1 MYLKHFNLHDTP
13 FTLTPNTQY
22 FCRLPGYQAALNVL
36 LLHLRNGE
44 GFIKVTGKVGSGK
57 TLLCRLL
64 LEQLKDPFVTAY
76 IPNPDLESMMLRKN
90 LAAELGINTDEC
102 NDPYKLLSAIN
113 EKLMTLHR
121 EGKKVVLVIDE
132 AQALPAESLE
142 TLRLLTN
149 LETEKAKL
157 LQIVLFGQP
166 ELDKRLRQDSLRQL
180 HQRIGFSC
188 QLPLL
193 RYSELLPYLQ
203 HRLAIAGYCGKRPL
217 FSTSARRL
225 LFRRSGG
232 TPRLI
237 NILSHKAMMSAYGRG
252 RRRVA
257 LCDVRQAVSDTESVI
272 ASQDWM
278 VVGLG
283 LLLAAFA
290 ALFLYYWKY

>member
-1 MYLKHFNLHDTP
+1 MYLKHFNLHDAP

-44 GFIKVTGKVGSGK
+44 GFIKVTGNVGSGK

-76 IPNPDLESMMLRKN
+76 IPNPDLESTMLRKN
-90 LAAELGINTDEC
+90 LAAELGIAPDEH
-102 NDPYKLLSAIN
+102 NDPYRLLSAIN
-113 EKLMTLHR
+113 NKLMALHQ
-121 EGKKVVLVIDE
+121 EDKKVVLVIDE
-132 AQALPAESLE
+132 AQALPIESLE

-149 LETEKAKL
+149 LETQKAKL

-166 ELDKRLRQDSLRQL
+166 ELDKRLKQESLRQL

-203 HRLAIAGYCGKRPL
+203 HRLSIAGYCGKRPL
-217 FSTSARRL
+217 FSFSARRR
-225 LFRRSGG
+225 LFHKSGG
-232 TPRLI
+232 IPRLI

-252 RRRVA
+252 RRCVA
-257 LCDVRQAVSDTESVI
+257 LRDVRRAVTDTESVVT
-272 ASQDWM
+272 ARDW
-278 VVGLG
+278 VATSIGLA
-283 LLLAAFA
+283 LAVAVA
-290 ALFLYYWKY
+290 IFLYYWKY